1 VRRLAVDALP
11 VGCASTA
18 ATFYAVV
25 SIYRHDR
32 FASGGYDLGLFDQTI
47 WGYSRLELVRNTV
60 KGVPNLLGDHFHPAL
75 MLLAP
80 AYWVWDDVRVLLV
93 VQALLLAAASLPV
106 FWWARPR
113 LGVAG
118 ATVIQLA
125 FLGFWGLLA
134 GMIFDFHELALAV
147 PAISFGLYGL
157 LERRQALFWA
167 MLALGCFAKED
178 IALTF
183 AAMGVYAVVIQR
195 RPRFGLGAIGLA
207 GAWFAVTIG
216 VIIPAIS
223 GNRYHYWHYP
233 SLGRS
238 PTGAPFAAVRRPW
251 RVAAAVLDRRE
262 KRATLAATFGAWLF
276 LPLGSPLLLVTL
288 PTIAERF
295 LAGNPAFWSDRFQ
308 YSLPIAPILAF
319 ASVDTLSRLRRFR
332 AGAALAVLA
341 CGVVLSVAV
350 VRPLRGLSGYMTAA
364 RADEIDACLDRIP
377 PRASVAASGALVP
390 HLTHRLQIDPLFR
403 QHRDAYLAV
412 EGRAGRVSEYR
423 RVCREGGVTVLH
435 RS

>member
-1 VRRLAVDALP
+1 
-11 VGCASTA
+11 
-18 ATFYAVV
+18 
-25 SIYRHDR
+25 
-32 FASGGYDLGLFDQTI
+32 
-47 WGYSRLELVRNTV
+47 
-60 KGVPNLLGDHFHPAL
+60 
-75 MLLAP
+75 
-80 AYWVWDDVRVLLV
+80 
-93 VQALLLAAASLPV
+93 
-106 FWWARPR
+106 
-113 LGVAG
+113 
-118 ATVIQLA
+118 
-125 FLGFWGLLA
+125 
-134 GMIFDFHELALAV
+134 
-147 PAISFGLYGL
+147 
-157 LERRQALFWA
+157 
-167 MLALGCFAKED
+167 
-178 IALTF
+178 
-183 AAMGVYAVVIQR
+183 
-195 RPRFGLGAIGLA
+195 
-207 GAWFAVTIG
+207 
-216 VIIPAIS
+216 
-223 GNRYHYWHYP
+223 
-233 SLGRS
+233 
-238 PTGAPFAAVRRPW
+238 
-251 RVAAAVLDRRE
+251 

-308 YSLPIAPILAF
+308 YALPIAPILAF

-403 QHRDAYLAV
+403 QHHDAYLAV
-412 EGRAGRVSEYR
+412 EGRGGRVPDYR